1 MPAFWI
7 VKHLDVI
14 EDIQPGFLP
23 AAVDFS
29 FDSLTFEQLKKTF
42 CDSVVMAVSPPAH
55 AGLQLVGKQEILPV
69 MTAELASLIGMDQDF
84 LLGPSSPNRHL

>member
-7 VKHLDVI
+7 AKHLNVI
-14 EDIQPGFLP
+14 EDIQPSFLP

-29 FDSLTFEQLKKTF
+29 LDSLTFEQLKKTF
-42 CDSVVMAVSPPAH
+42 SDSVVMAVSPPAH
-55 AGLQLVGKQEILPV
+55 AGLKLVGTQEILPV

-84 LLGPSSPNRHL
+84 LLGPSSPTLHQ